1 MTDAR
6 DAAIR
11 NAEKALFEGWDVT
24 ATIEGVWDAAI
35 EAVRERCAA
44 WCDER
49 ARKFLRAMDET
60 KDRPPRMM
68 YVSCGYADLGHE
80 FEFAAKML
88 RALDLSAAVVPQ
100 PAPDACGKRIED
112 ATEGE

>member
-11 NAEKALFEGWDVT
+11 NAEEAFFEGWDVT

-35 EAVRERCAA
+35 EQVRERCAA

-49 ARKFLRAMDET
+49 ARKFLRAMEET

-68 YVSCGYADLGHE
+68 YVSGGYADIGHE
-80 FEFAAKML
+80 FKHAARML
-88 RALDLSAAVVPQ
+88 RALDLSAA
-100 PAPDACGKRIED
+100 
-112 ATEGE
+112 EGEQPGGAS